1 MNTSAKLFLSM
12 LAIGCLPTAQ
22 AAEFEAYARVISA
35 TPQVEQINRPRQ
47 DRHTEYVQVEKQV
60 AINNPNANPN
70 NSNRSA
76 TGAIIG
82 GVAGALL
89 GNQIGGGTGRTA
101 ATAVGAIAGA
111 ITGDRIDNN
120 NAHASNQ
127 GYTTTVTEQPVRRC
141 KTVDHWET
149 RNTGYTVTYEFH
161 GNTYSTQMSHDPGK
175 RMRVRV
181 SVTPDVN

>member
-12 LAIGCLPTAQ
+12 LAIGILPAAQ
-22 AAEFEAYARVISA
+22 AAEFEDYARVVSA
-35 TPQVEQINRPRQ
+35 TPQVEQVNRPRQ
-47 DRHTEYVQVEKQV
+47 DCHTEYVQVEKQV
-60 AINNPNANPN
+60 PINNANN
-70 NSNRSA
+70 NTGNRSA

-89 GNQIGGGTGRTA
+89 GNQVGGGNGRTA

-120 NAHASNQ
+120 GANANNQ

-141 KTVDHWET
+141 KTVDQWET
-149 RNTGYTVTYEFH
+149 RNTGYTVNYEFH
-161 GNTYSTQMSHDPGK
+161 GRTYSTIMPNDPGK
-175 RMRVRV
+175 RLRVRV
-181 SVTPDVN
+181 TVNPEVN